1 MPGSGEYCES
11 KAAKYRGVQ
20 MIGTI
25 VNSLTIIAGSLAGFL
40 SNVFLK
46 KGIPERI
53 NNTIINGLSLCI
65 LLIGISQ
72 AMEVKNML
80 LVIVSV
86 VLGGIIGEII
96 DIDRWLKNLGDSLE
110 KRLGSKGGRISEGF
124 VSASLLYC
132 VGSMAIIGSLQSG
145 LSGKYDTLFAK
156 SILDGVTAVIFSSS
170 MGIGVALSSVSV
182 FLYQGTI
189 TIASSFL
196 KGVLV
201 GTVISDMTSVGGLLI
216 IGIGLNMLK
225 VTNIKLANLLPGI
238 FIPVIYQML
247 CRFPALHVF

>member
-1 MPGSGEYCES
+1 
-11 KAAKYRGVQ
+11 

-25 VNSLTIIAGSLAGFL
+25 VNSLTIIAGSFAGFL
-40 SNVFLK
+40 SNVFFK

-53 NNTIINGLSLCI
+53 NNTVMNGLSLCI

-80 LVIVSV
+80 LVIISI

-96 DIDRWLKNLGDSLE
+96 DIDKWLKNLGDSLE
-110 KRLGSKGGRISEGF
+110 KKLGGRGGKVSEGF
-124 VSASLLYC
+124 VSASLIFC
-132 VGSMAIIGSLQSG
+132 VGSMAIIGSLESG
-145 LSGKYDTLFAK
+145 LSGKYDILFAK

-170 MGIGVALSSVSV
+170 LGLGVALSSVSV
-182 FLYQGTI
+182 FLYQGII

-196 KGVLV
+196 KGILV
-201 GTVISDMTSVGGLLI
+201 GTVINNMTSVGGLLI

-225 VTNIKLANLLPGI
+225 LTNIKLANLLPGI
-238 FIPVIYQML
+238 LIPVIYQML
-247 CRFPALHVF
+247 CSLPAIHIL